1 MTLFIFDKSSR
12 LKDSNFFYYV
22 KKFNMN
28 NLYYYF
34 YILII
39 YNIKK
44 IKMAESGTMMVA
56 HSLLIGIIIYIIFIF
71 MGVSQTKA
79 ENRSAIVVA
88 IGILYM
94 VLFGHGMPGEINAE
108 IF

>member
-1 MTLFIFDKSSR
+1 MS
-12 LKDSNFFYYV
+12 
-22 KKFNMN
+22 
-28 NLYYYF
+28 
-34 YILII
+34 
-39 YNIKK
+39 
-44 IKMAESGTMMVA
+44 ESGTMMVA
-56 HSLLIGIIIYIIFIF
+56 HSLLIGIIIYGIFIF

-94 VLFGHGMPGEINAE
+94 VLFGHDMPGKINAE